1 MSESQWKWPYF
12 RSQANCIAYGIE
24 DVFAFRINNII
35 LENFEMYTKK
45 TLWCRLYCSFWKHNP
60 FRDVCDPKFCNFYFF
75 LYCLHFSGAAGYEKY
90 DMRSISDISA
100 FPLKWPLI
108 TRLLER
114 AVVGEL
120 VTWSS
125 HHLVKYIYYTGCL
138 HSSVPCRIFPTGG
151 ICCTYTRY
159 NFFFFNVNPVA
170 KSCNHS
176 SWVSFF
182 AVGFFFVNLYSVQ

>member
-1 MSESQWKWPYF
+1 
-12 RSQANCIAYGIE
+12 
-24 DVFAFRINNII
+24 
-35 LENFEMYTKK
+35 MYTKK

-125 HHLVKYIYYTGCL
+125 HHLVKHIYYTGCS
-138 HSSVPCRIFPTGG
+138 HSSVPCRILPTGG

-159 NFFFFNVNPVA
+159 KFFFFLMLILLPSPAITAVESLFWCRFLFCESLLCSVTDTPGSLSRWGCARQESVA
-170 KSCNHS
+170 LPAIIC
-176 SWVSFF
+176 
-182 AVGFFFVNLYSVQ
+182 QIQ